1 MAEISMVVTSTELLA
16 PYKVSSDLILELV
29 NVIATV
35 ADDPEVAGA
44 GMHWVQIVE
53 PHELVK
59 HQPSGGYLL
68 DNRHVQ
74 LTCAKNSG
82 VNLGDRMRFRIVT

>member
-16 PYKVSSDLILELV
+16 PYKVTSDLILELV

-35 ADDPEVAGA
+35 TDDPEVAAA

-53 PHELVK
+53 PHELVQTSTVRRVFTG
-59 HQPSGGYLL
+59 QPL
-68 DNRHVQ
+68 
-74 LTCAKNSG
+74 CP
-82 VNLGDRMRFRIVT
+82 VNLRQKLRN